1 MGETTILSLAATK
14 KASLRTTVPM
24 SVVKQFNLTQGDKL
38 DWTFEIMDGNLVIVV
53 RPVKI
58 KTNELAKE

>member
-1 MGETTILSLAATK
+1 
-14 KASLRTTVPM
+14 M

-58 KTNELAKE
+58 KMNKLAKE